1 MEKMED
7 DDVIISCSVT
17 LTLAWAVDILSNE
30 KAKKSRNRKTL
41 MKDWL
46 RERDTTGVY
55 AKKFQEM
62 FPYEYRHL
70 LGTFNY
76 FCTLKSWTL
85 NSKKKY

>member
-30 KAKKSRNRKTL
+30 KAKKSRNQKTL

-55 AKKFQEM
+55 ANILQEL
-62 FPYEYRHL
+62 P
-70 LGTFNY
+70 
-76 FCTLKSWTL
+76 L
-85 NSKKKY
+85 NDQEISGNVSVWIQTPFRYL

>member
-46 RERDTTGVY
+46 RERDITGVY
-55 AKKFQEM
+55 ANILQEL
-62 FPYEYRHL
+62 HL
-70 LGTFNY
+70 NDQEISGNVSVWIQTPFRYL
-76 FCTLKSWTL
+76 
-85 NSKKKY
+85 

>member
-46 RERDTTGVY
+46 RERGTTGVY
-55 AKKFQEM
+55 GNILQELPLDDQEISGNVSVWIQTP
-62 FPYEYRHL
+62 FRYL
-70 LGTFNY
+70 
-76 FCTLKSWTL
+76 
-85 NSKKKY
+85 